1 MLIIKQLGGGKL
13 IVRSIMN
20 QLWFNERS
28 MLDDVSFEVFGEFN
42 FSWKVLFCR
51 ELLSIFTSAPV

>member
-20 QLWFNERS
+20 QLWFNERF
-28 MLDDVSFEVFGEFN
+28 MFGNLSFEVFGRIN
-42 FSWKVLFCR
+42 LSWSVLLYR

>member
-20 QLWFNERS
+20 QLWFNERL
-28 MLDDVSFEVFGEFN
+28 MLDDVSFEVFGWFN
-42 FSWKVLFCR
+42 FS
-51 ELLSIFTSAPV
+51 

>member
-1 MLIIKQLGGGKL
+1 MLIINELGGGKL

-20 QLWFNERS
+20 QLWFNERF
-28 MLDDVSFEVFGEFN
+28 MLIDVSFEVFGWLN
-42 FSWKVLFCR
+42 LSWGVLLYR

>member
-1 MLIIKQLGGGKL
+1 MIIKQLGGGKL

-20 QLWFNERS
+20 QLWFNERF
-28 MLDDVSFEVFGEFN
+28 MLVDVPFDVLGVFN
-42 FSWKVLFCR
+42 LSWKVLFCR

>member
-1 MLIIKQLGGGKL
+1 MIINELGGGKL

-20 QLWFNERS
+20 QLWFNERF
-28 MLDDVSFEVFGEFN
+28 MFGNLSFEVFGWLN
-42 FSWKVLFCR
+42 LSWGVLFHH